1 MKATSTDLER
11 EHLRAALHAIVEGNH
26 GVLDPRHV
34 LDHARDPTN
43 ILHGYFEWD
52 DTVAGEG
59 YRLAQVG
66 ALVRHIRYTVVRAD
80 PATRA
85 ISIST
90 TRAFQSRPSMRVRG
104 GGYESVVAIL
114 GDPEKRTELLAQVV
128 RELSAYRKRYAELSE
143 LDPIWIAVDEVRA
156 DLVDVPPPTLSAEP
170 RHGAAD

>member
-1 MKATSTDLER
+1 MKATNTDLGR

-34 LDHARDPTN
+34 LDHARDPEHV
-43 ILHGYFEWD
+43 LHGYFEWD
-52 DTVAGEG
+52 DTVAGEA

-66 ALVRHIRYTVVRAD
+66 ALIRHVRYTVVRAD

-85 ISIST
+85 IAIST
-90 TRAFQSRPSMRVRG
+90 TRAYQSRPSMRG
-104 GGYESVVAIL
+104 KGKGGYEDVVAIL
-114 GDPEKRTELLAQVV
+114 SDAAKRAELLGHVV

-143 LDPIWIAVDEVRA
+143 LETVWIAVDEVRS
-156 DLVDVPPPTLSAEP
+156 DLEIPPSAPTAEP

>member
-34 LDHARDPTN
+34 LDHARDPAS

-52 DTVAGEG
+52 DAAAGEA

-66 ALVRHIRYTVVRAD
+66 ALIRHVRYTVVRAD

-85 ISIST
+85 ITLST
-90 TRAFQSRPSMRVRG
+90 TRAFQSRPSMRGR
-104 GGYESVVAIL
+104 GGYEDVVAIL
-114 GDPEKRTELLAQVV
+114 SDADKRAELLAHVV
-128 RELSAYRKRYAELSE
+128 RELAAYRKRYAELSE
-143 LDPIWIAVDEVRA
+143 LDPVWVAVDEVRA
-156 DLVDVPPPTLSAEP
+156 DLVDVPPPLSAEP